1 MGWRVVWSVEGVDPR
16 KVLGILGIG
25 LVILPSIPS
34 IPSTPHSIKIYYITY
49 FKVIITKRYASEMMY

>member
-1 MGWRVVWSVEGVDPR
+1 VEGVDPR

>member
-34 IPSTPHSIKIYYITY
+34 IPSTPSILLKYITLHIL
-49 FKVIITKRYASEMMY
+49 K